1 MISQSSENINREIKP
16 ETQISIIASV
26 KSNVGVVHV
35 VKPQT
40 DIKMEVK
47 TEKTREEIMAERE
60 AKKAAKLAA
69 KTKGKT
75 NVNTD
80 VLVDKTQS
88 NAKTNETSQEKVS
101 KVNKTDTPAAAES
114 KPKKPVVVEKIIIP
128 EKPKIDSKT
137 TKPSP
142 AVGKSPITKSPS
154 TETELSEKMEKL
166 KISESEKLNQKT
178 STTKAERRA
187 QQEAQRAAKAKSVT
201 EKQSSQSDMKTK
213 VSKSAV
219 KSSDK
224 PVDTPSKKSLSVSS
238 TKLKAIGHRV
248 KLFNHLYTDQFS
260 FDKYIDTTNIH
271 PSIIK
276 LGLQYANGIVVG
288 SNARCMAFLNAM
300 KIVII
305 ILSSKFECIF

>member
-1 MISQSSENINREIKP
+1 MIPQSSGNINREIKP
-16 ETQISIIASV
+16 ETQISTVASE

-35 VKPQT
+35 VKSQP

-47 TEKTREEIMAERE
+47 IEKSREEIMAERE

-80 VLVDKTQS
+80 APVDKTQS
-88 NAKTNETSQEKVS
+88 NVKTNETKQEKVP
-101 KVNKTDTPAAAES
+101 KEKKTNISAPAAES
-114 KPKKPVVVEKIIIP
+114 KSIKPVVEKTQMP
-128 EKPKIDSKT
+128 ALPKTDSKT
-137 TKPSP
+137 TKPVP
-142 AVGKSPITKSPS
+142 AVGKGPITKSPS

-187 QQEAQRAAKAKSVT
+187 QQEAQRAAKAKSLT
-201 EKQSSQSDMKTK
+201 EKQTSQSDMKTK

-248 KLFNHLYTDQFS
+248 KLFNHLYTEQFS

-305 ILSSKFECIF
+305 IYKVNLSLF